1 MANKKAQPKKA
12 VAKQVDLE
20 ESINEVITSV
30 EPTETTKEWQHVETV
45 EPGKP
50 EWEIK
55 DRIYY
60 LTGRYTPLTLTL
72 PGKHTRKHA
81 LLYFDEKTRKQKEI
95 RYATNHD
102 SPFKEEQEGEA
113 TMGHIMFRNGDL
125 RVPKEQQNLQK
136 LLSLYHPSK
145 NKLYQEYDPVEE
157 AYDDLEMLDLQTDA
171 AVFAREMDID
181 DAEAILRVE
190 IGSEVSKLSSKEI
203 KRDLRLFA
211 NRNPELFLELA
222 QDDNVSL
229 RNTAIK
235 AAEAGVINL
244 SQDQRTFSWASNGRK
259 LMSVP
264 FDENPYSAMAAYFKT
279 DEGMEVFRSIEKKFL

>member
-1 MANKKAQPKKA
+1 MANKKPVAKKA
-12 VAKQVDLE
+12 EKVEVAVEEVAAPIVKQEKKVVE
-20 ESINEVITSV
+20 EKAPS
-30 EPTETTKEWQHVETV
+30 
-45 EPGKP
+45 KP
-50 EWEIK
+50 QWEIK

-60 LTGRYTPLTLTL
+60 LKGRHTPLTLTI
-72 PGKHTRKHA
+72 PGKHTRKHS
-81 LLYFDEKTRKQKEI
+81 LLYFDPETGKQKEI

-102 SPFKEEQEGEA
+102 SPFVEDQKGEA

-136 LLSLYHPSK
+136 LLSLYHPLK
-145 NKLYQEYDPVEE
+145 GRIYEEFDPVEE
-157 AYDDLEMLDLQTDA
+157 AFDELEMLDLQTDA

-190 IGSEVSKLSSKEI
+190 MGTAVNQLSSKEI

-211 NRNPELFLELA
+211 RNNPALFLELA
-222 QDDNVSL
+222 QDENVGL
-229 RNTAIK
+229 RNVAIK
-235 AAEAGVINL
+235 ATEAGIITL

-259 LMSVP
+259 LMNVP

-279 DEGMEVFRSIEKKFL
+279 DEGGEVFRSIEKKIN

>member
-1 MANKKAQPKKA
+1 MANKKPVAKKA
-12 VAKQVDLE
+12 EKVEVAVEEVAAPIIKQEKKVVE
-20 ESINEVITSV
+20 EKAPS
-30 EPTETTKEWQHVETV
+30 
-45 EPGKP
+45 KP
-50 EWEIK
+50 QWEIK

-60 LTGRYTPLTLTL
+60 LKGRHTPLTLTI
-72 PGKHTRKHA
+72 PGKHTRKHS
-81 LLYFDEKTRKQKEI
+81 LLYFDPETGKQKEI

-102 SPFKEEQEGEA
+102 SPFVEDQKGEA

-136 LLSLYHPSK
+136 LLSLYHPLK
-145 NKLYQEYDPVEE
+145 GRIYEEFDPVEE
-157 AYDDLEMLDLQTDA
+157 AFDELEMLDLQTDA

-190 IGSEVSKLSSKEI
+190 MGTAVNQLSSKEI

-211 NRNPELFLELA
+211 RNNPALFLELA
-222 QDDNVSL
+222 QDENVGL
-229 RNTAIK
+229 RNVAIK
-235 AAEAGVINL
+235 ATEAGIISL

-259 LMSVP
+259 LMNVP

-279 DEGMEVFRSIEKKFL
+279 DEGGEVFRSIEKKIN